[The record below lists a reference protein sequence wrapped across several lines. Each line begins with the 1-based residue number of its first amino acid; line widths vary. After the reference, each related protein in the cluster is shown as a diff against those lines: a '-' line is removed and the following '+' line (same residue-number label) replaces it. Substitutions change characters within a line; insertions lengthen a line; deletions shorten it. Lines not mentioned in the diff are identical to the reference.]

1 VTKTLAHETPE
12 WSLERLEGLARVRYP
27 IHAIDAPIASGSF
40 PTDGMVV
47 MPCSM
52 RTLGAIAHG
61 MGDNLL
67 TRAADVTLKERRPLV
82 VVPRETPFN
91 LAHLRNMAQ
100 IAEMGGILLPPIMA
114 FYHRPKSVQD
124 MVDHCVGKVLDVL
137 KIPHSLYARWEGPKK
152 K

>member
-1 VTKTLAHETPE
+1 
-12 WSLERLEGLARVRYP
+12 
-27 IHAIDAPIASGSF
+27 
-40 PTDGMVV
+40 
-47 MPCSM
+47 
-52 RTLGAIAHG
+52 
-61 MGDNLL
+61 
-67 TRAADVTLKERRPLV
+67 
-82 VVPRETPFN
+82 
-91 LAHLRNMAQ
+91 MAQ